1 MGRPFGPLVVTAV
14 DAFGNLLSAGDL
26 PLRVVARALR
36 RAATGTEAAE
46 APQEPGGGTGG
57 AEAAAVAGGTGGGTD
72 GGMGGGVGGGTGGG
86 MGGGVGGGEQLSR
99 APTQRQPVRQPGG
112 ECGPAG
118 QWVEDEPQVT
128 CRQP

>member
-26 PLRVVARALR
+26 PLRVEARALR
-36 RAATGTEAAE
+36 RATTGTEAAE
-46 APQEPGGGTGG
+46 APQEPGGGRGG
-57 AEAAAVAGGTGGGTD
+57 AEAAAVAGGMSSGMD
-72 GGMGGGVGGGTGGG
+72 GSRGGGTGGG
-86 MGGGVGGGEQLSR
+86 MGGGTGGSEQLSC